1 MQFLLTSIVSGF
13 LQKTVSS
20 TKDGEDFLRL
30 FTAYNSFEV
39 LSQQCSTEDEPQIKI
54 CLYCVSILMRVTQEV
69 TKRLSNS
76 GTEILYKQ
84 LYRKM
89 EEVHEMRPKFLH
101 AATCLSKVCHIMR
114 IFHSLLQSNSP
125 CHFDL
130 AFFLNLNNT
139 PAIKICVIV
148 DSRIFVL
155 PFENFVF
162 GLFLVF
168 VFHTKSS
175 TINNHPNNHVLN
187 RKIILQKVRKTFL
200 NVFFHLFVFSSFF

>member
-1 MQFLLTSIVSGF
+1 MQFLLTWIVSGF

-30 FTAYNSFEV
+30 FTASNSFEV

-114 IFHSLLQSNSP
+114 IFNSIATIKFAMAFWSCRFIEP
-125 CHFDL
+125 QQRPGYQNLCYCRFSHFCS
-130 AFFLNLNNT
+130 
-139 PAIKICVIV
+139 AIWKLCLRV
-148 DSRIFVL
+148 
-155 PFENFVF
+155 
-162 GLFLVF
+162 
-168 VFHTKSS
+168 
-175 TINNHPNNHVLN
+175 
-187 RKIILQKVRKTFL
+187 
-200 NVFFHLFVFSSFF
+200 VFSFCFPHKMKYHK